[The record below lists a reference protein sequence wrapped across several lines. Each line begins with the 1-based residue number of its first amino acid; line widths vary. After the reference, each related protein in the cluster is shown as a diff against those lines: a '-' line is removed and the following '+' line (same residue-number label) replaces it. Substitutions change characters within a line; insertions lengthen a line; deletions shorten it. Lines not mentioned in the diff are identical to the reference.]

1 VDEAVVEGAGV
12 VDGADEVVV
21 AAERGIE
28 VGLACV
34 EEGTAADVEEK
45 ML

>member
-34 EEGTAADVEEK
+34 QRGDGGGC
-45 ML
+45 